1 MFQLLLMAALF
12 LYSSVFCIC
21 RDFHGLD
28 HSGLWIILVKRW
40 PSANVCVCFTHHM
53 FKVGVVPTSVHRE
66 HVLHTCL
73 IHSDTM
79 SVYHV
84 SVSLCV
90 SSRSAFA
97 CLCTRISYH
106 VHEFHEHMLIV
117 NRDSTSEEAPN
128 DWFHDIRKWQ
138 GKYSGWAFVSEPSLT
153 LITPAFSWET
163 ISEWLLV
170 TVKTP
175 WEWALQIEQN
185 WNKEEHTWLQ
195 KQWQEGSMDPFS
207 SFRSVDKI
215 TATTRPPNLYTT
227 ANNNRSSN
235 SNNNDDK
242 NNSTKTE
249 TIHKSTCHQ
258 PCQNPLY
265 YCSRPPFQAPW
276 RCQLACWC
284 KSPAWQSQFFSILRT
299 KGKLHQVTGH
309 CSESRDMWD
318 LSAGP
323 FTFTSMI
330 LSYQK
335 NLLWHVVGS
344 SPGEVRVN
352 SSLLVTPQLRW
363 ATPPWR
369 LSNGDPIRPQAELIA
384 TELALFYGMA
394 SVLQ

>member
-1 MFQLLLMAALF
+1 
-12 LYSSVFCIC
+12 
-21 RDFHGLD
+21 
-28 HSGLWIILVKRW
+28 
-40 PSANVCVCFTHHM
+40 
-53 FKVGVVPTSVHRE
+53 
-66 HVLHTCL
+66 
-73 IHSDTM
+73 M

-90 SSRSAFA
+90 CSHSAFA

-106 VHEFHEHMLIV
+106 VHELHEHMLIV

-175 WEWALQIEQN
+175 WERALQIEQN

-195 KQWQEGSMDPFS
+195 KQWQEGSMNPFS

-215 TATTRPPNLYTT
+215 TATTRPPNLSTT
-227 ANNNRSSN
+227 ANNNRGSN

-249 TIHKSTCHQ
+249 TIHKSTCDQ

-284 KSPAWQSQFFSILRT
+284 KLPAWQSHSSQYFQVQKANCIKLRGTAQNYSRTLHFHFDDSILSKAPT
-299 KGKLHQVTGH
+299 VTRRGVLSRR
-309 CSESRDMWD
+309 SESQQQPVGHT
-318 LSAGP
+318 SAQMGH
-323 FTFTSMI
+323 TTLKTVQRGSNSTTS
-330 LSYQK
+330 
-335 NLLWHVVGS
+335 
-344 SPGEVRVN
+344 RVD
-352 SSLLVTPQLRW
+352 
-363 ATPPWR
+363 
-369 LSNGDPIRPQAELIA
+369 SNRTCPV
-384 TELALFYGMA
+384 YGMA
-394 SVLQ
+394 SVLLQ